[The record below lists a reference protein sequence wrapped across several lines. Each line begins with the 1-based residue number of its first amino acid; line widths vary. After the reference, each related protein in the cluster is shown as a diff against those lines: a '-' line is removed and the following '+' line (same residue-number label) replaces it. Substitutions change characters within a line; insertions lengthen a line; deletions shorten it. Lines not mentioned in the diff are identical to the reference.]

1 MDCQGFVIVIKITK
15 SQPAEANSAPFFK
28 GFKISIVQKD
38 FAVRAINDE

>member
-1 MDCQGFVIVIKITK
+1 MDSQGFVAVIKITK
-15 SQPAEANSAPFFK
+15 SQPAEVNSAPFFK